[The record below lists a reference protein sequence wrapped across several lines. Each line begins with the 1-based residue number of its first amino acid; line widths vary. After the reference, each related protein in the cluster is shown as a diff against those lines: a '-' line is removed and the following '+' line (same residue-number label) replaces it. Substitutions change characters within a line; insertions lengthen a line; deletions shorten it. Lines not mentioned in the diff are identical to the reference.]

1 MHNSADSLLIEVV
14 GIFIPALLV
23 TSFIILYAYRIKSRY
38 GKVMKRL
45 YRSSFQGVDS
55 ERKRI
60 ASELHDQLGAHWVI
74 ISQHLNRLKSDLSDE
89 QLDKVIRLEN
99 DYHLFKDR
107 THQIVEFMYPKGLS
121 NPDWESSFKSL
132 AMQMSM
138 GEVRVSYESD
148 ADKYP
153 SENFLHHTYW
163 AIQEIIT
170 NAIKHAG
177 VVRVQISAIDELNI
191 FNMMVVY
198 RATPKALAWINT
210 KSSAKDGYGT
220 LIIEDR
226 LRIIGA
232 KQKIDTQ
239 DNVVTHTVNIPYENS
254 DS

>member
-1 MHNSADSLLIEVV
+1 MYSSGDSLLIEVFGV
-14 GIFIPALLV
+14 FIPAILV
-23 TSFIILYAYRIKSRY
+23 TIFAILYANQTRIRY

-45 YRSSFQGVDS
+45 YRSSFKGVDT

-60 ASELHDQLGAHWVI
+60 ASELHDELGAHWVVM
-74 ISQHLNRLKSDLSDE
+74 SQQFNLLKSELKDD
-89 QLDKVIRLEN
+89 QLHTLLRLET

-121 NPDWESSFKSL
+121 NPDWVSSFKSL
-132 AMQMSM
+132 ALQMSM
-138 GEVRVSYESD
+138 GEIRVHFESD
-148 ADKYP
+148 ADRYP
-153 SENFLHHTYW
+153 SEDFLHHAYW

-177 VVRVQISAIDELNI
+177 VIRVQISAVDENDF

-198 RATPKALAWINT
+198 RATPKALAWIDN
-210 KSSAKDGYGT
+210 KLVSKAGYGT

-232 KQKIDTQ
+232 KQKIVTQ
-239 DNVVTHTVNIPYENS
+239 DKVVTHTVIIPYEHS